1 MTPRPHAIIARERA
15 KDDVKQQEIA
25 AREARAQARMAQ
37 TLMNITDFP
46 VQINPYV
53 RWSLYDR
60 AVVIG
65 MSGSGKTTWVKQ
77 LIPRVVGW
85 WNVPIYILDSK
96 GQNEFDNIASEMHQ
110 DQRAPHIIPDNGGIL
125 VWKPPLDD
133 YAEYERWFNFILKT
147 RQPCLLV
154 IDELASLGKGRADTY
169 PPSYQLLLKQGR
181 GMKMCMVSMTQEVA
195 YIPRQVAG
203 QTSHV
208 FRFHLINSYDV
219 AQSARILG
227 IGEAQK
233 HMEPPLPYG
242 FFYRRVDKPSPIYSF
257 TNWQQFFGMGVAA

>member
-1 MTPRPHAIIARERA
+1 VTPKPHAIIARERA
-15 KDDVKQQEIA
+15 KDEHAQAEIA
-25 AREARAQARMAQ
+25 QREARARAKEAA

-53 RWSLYDR
+53 LWSLYDR

-77 LIPRVVGW
+77 LIPRVIGW
-85 WNVPIYILDSK
+85 WNVPILVLDSK
-96 GQNEFDNIASEMHQ
+96 GQNEFDNIATELHN
-110 DQRAPHIIPDNGGIL
+110 DQLAPKILPDNGGIL

-133 YAEYERWFNFILKT
+133 YAEYENWFNFILKG
-147 RQPCLLV
+147 RKPCLVV
-154 IDELASLGKGRADTY
+154 IDELSSLGKGRADTY

-181 GMKMCMVSMTQEVA
+181 GLKMCVISMTQEVA
-195 YIPRQVAG
+195 YTPRQTAG

-219 AQSARILG
+219 AASARILG
-227 IGEAQK
+227 INEAQR
-233 HMEPPLPYG
+233 HMEPPLPFG

-257 TNWQQFFGMGVAA
+257 INWQQFFQVAA

>member
-1 MTPRPHAIIARERA
+1 MKDEHAQAVIAE
-15 KDDVKQQEIA
+15 
-25 AREARAQARMAQ
+25 REARANARTAR

-53 RWSLYDR
+53 IWSLYDR

-77 LIPRVVGW
+77 MIPRVVGW
-85 WNVPIYILDSK
+85 WNIPIYVLDSK
-96 GQNEFDNIASEMHQ
+96 GQNEFDNIASEIHQ
-110 DQRAPHIIPDNGGIL
+110 DQLAPKHVPDDGTIL

-133 YAEYERWFNFILKT
+133 YVEYEKWFQFILKS
-147 RQPCLLV
+147 RRPCLLV

-181 GMKMCMVSMTQEVA
+181 GMKMCMISMTQEIA
-195 YIPRQVAG
+195 YIPRQTAG

-219 AQSARILG
+219 AQSARVMG
-227 IGEAQK
+227 IGETQR
-233 HMEPPLPYG
+233 HQEPPLPYG

-257 TNWQQFFGMGVAA
+257 TNWQQFFGVAG